1 MKRIHSFIVASPGVG
16 KSTLINRVLGALGC
30 PIFGYLT
37 RKEQDEWDE
46 DLGHPIYIYP
56 AGQAQKRS
64 KDNLV
69 GYCKDRRP
77 TVYPE
82 VFDRFAPHLREPISE
97 GAVILMDEIGF
108 MEASS
113 PAFCEGIFGLL
124 DGNIPVI
131 AAVKDKDTE
140 FLKKI
145 RSHPK
150 VRCFY
155 LTPEN
160 RDAIFTQVIEYMKTG
175 DSLFSDKE

>member
-1 MKRIHSFIVASPGVG
+1 MSTIHCLIVASPGVG
-16 KSTLINRVLGALGC
+16 KSTLIARVLETLNC
-30 PIFGYLT
+30 PVFGFLT

-46 DLGHPIYIYP
+46 ALGHPIYIYP
-56 AGQAQKRS
+56 ADRS
-64 KDNLV
+64 PERSRENLV

-77 TVYPE
+77 TVFPE
-82 VFDRFAPHLREPISE
+82 VFDRFAPRLQQPIPK

-113 PAFCEGIFGLL
+113 EAFCHRIFDLL
-124 DGNIPVI
+124 NGNTPVI
-131 AAVKDKDTE
+131 AAVKDKDTP

-150 VRCFY
+150 ARCFY

-160 RDAIFTQVIEYMKTG
+160 RDSLVAQVTAYMTQQ
-175 DSLFSDKE
+175 KE

>member
-1 MKRIHSFIVASPGVG
+1 MSQIHAFIVASPGVG
-16 KSTLINRVLGALGC
+16 KSTLISRVLEALGR
-30 PIFGYLT
+30 PRFGYLT
-37 RKEQDEWDE
+37 RKEKDEWDE
-46 DLGHPIYIYP
+46 ALGHPIYIYP
-56 AGQAQKRS
+56 AGQTPKRAS
-64 KDNLV
+64 DNLV

-82 VFDRFAPHLREPISE
+82 AFDRFASHLRKPIPE

-113 PAFCEGIFGLL
+113 RAFCDEIFRLL

-140 FLKKI
+140 FLKKV

-150 VRCFY
+150 AKCFY
-155 LTPEN
+155 LTSEN
-160 RDAIFTQVIEYMKTG
+160 REELFTQVTDYMTC
-175 DSLFSDKE
+175 KEV